1 MTFPDARDELERS
14 NLQDIDNAIRSILAM
29 RRKGRAVSA
38 KITKGSADSFYL
50 VAVGLV
56 LGSGLA
62 SSSFLAR
69 RMGIGYLQAVRLLER
84 MQADGIVSCADAV
97 GKRCVL
103 APWTVPEFDSE
114 NGGQAG
120 TRKEETSSIGV
131 EGKEDAPDSEPNAL
145 CMAPIKVIGIGAAG
159 GAVIESM
166 AKKRS
171 QDYEL
176 IAAGADSR
184 PLDAPRADNAI
195 ALNQP
200 LLARKAKSIRDAKIL
215 FVIADVNGEREA
227 NDAVAIADIARS
239 QGILTVAIVAHPHE
253 LADDESGYRVRD
265 CFENLKDRADCV
277 IVVPGAGSS
286 SVAQND
292 FEVLAES
299 VCTGIASIILTPGII
314 SVDLEDL
321 KAVMGRRGLAAMGW
335 ASTSDRDPDRTERMV
350 QEAISGP
357 LAMRSSL
364 SKASGLL
371 IHLAVS
377 PRDMNASEV
386 RRVIAS
392 LSDCVS
398 PEADVFLGL
407 CYDEDMREGIRLTF
421 VATQVE
427 GQK

>member
-97 GKRCVL
+97 GKRC
-103 APWTVPEFDSE
+103 PWTVPEFDSE

-200 LLARKAKSIRDAKIL
+200 LLARKAKSIRDAKII

-286 SVAQND
+286 SVARND

-299 VCTGIASIILTPGII
+299 VCTGT
-314 SVDLEDL
+314 VDLEDL

-377 PRDMNASEV
+377 PQDMNASEV

-398 PEADVFLGL
+398 PEADVIFGL
-407 CYDEDMREGIRLTF
+407 CCDESMRENVRLTF
-421 VATQVE
+421 VAT
-427 GQK
+427 GLD